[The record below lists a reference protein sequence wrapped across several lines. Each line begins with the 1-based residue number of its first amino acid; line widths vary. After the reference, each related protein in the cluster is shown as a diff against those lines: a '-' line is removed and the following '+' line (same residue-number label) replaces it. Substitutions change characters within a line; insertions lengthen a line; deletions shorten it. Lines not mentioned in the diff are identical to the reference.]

1 MAILFNM
8 ILPNKK
14 ESVQL
19 KPKAIR
25 MLLAENGRVLTR
37 DKSNPYLADG
47 VVVIDADTLTEA

>member
-19 KPKAIR
+19 KSKAIR
-25 MLLAENGRVLTR
+25 MLLTENGRVLTR
-37 DKSNPYLADG
+37 DKSNPYLGDG
-47 VVVIDADTLTEA
+47 AVVINADTLIEA